1 MQRNRKQAKKTKNYE
16 KNKRAFDK
24 VFARYRALLTT
35 SVSATN
41 IETAGGKPKN
51 KPVKLRPLDYK
62 CDVDRAVKIVVPP
75 NRRTKFYAVY
85 GITWT
90 DDEIE
95 LGVVADKV
103 LGGVHHSWEQRL
115 GELFIRLGLYK
126 TRQRGKGDKAQ
137 N

>member
-90 DDEIE
+90 DIE

>member
-16 KNKRAFDK
+16 KNKRAFDR

-90 DDEIE
+90 DIE